1 MSARQKKECAKA
13 AGFATVGAALGKGAV
28 AAKGATAI
36 GVLGKGV
43 GLGGAAA
50 GPVGMVIGAGI
61 GLAGYGLYRLFC
73 D

>member
-1 MSARQKKECAKA
+1 MRTRQKKEVAKA
-13 AGFATVGAALGKGAV
+13 AGFATAGAALGKGV
-28 AAKGATAI
+28 VVAKGMTAI

-43 GLGGAAA
+43 GLGAAA

-61 GLAGYGLYRLFC
+61 GLAGYGLYRLFR

>member
-1 MSARQKKECAKA
+1 MSARQKKEFTKIV
-13 AGFATVGAALGKGAV
+13 GFATAGAALGKGAV
-28 AAKGATAI
+28 VAKGATAI

-50 GPVGMVIGAGI
+50 GPVGLVIGAGI
-61 GLAGYGLYRLFC
+61 GLAGYGLYRLLR